1 MQQLSRWFYHRCTAL
16 IGGAGLFD
24 VIHVVF
30 FSCDLCTAPN
40 SLLSSAKLTQR
51 FGVCLFWTVRY
62 RSQAAAGTFFLGRPP
77 FAPFARAAAT
87 LAGVFAL
94 PPFAPI
100 LDAAQFAE
108 PNSPSSKAGK

>member
-1 MQQLSRWFYHRCTAL
+1 MVLLPEWGVKLPPFA
-16 IGGAGLFD
+16 
-24 VIHVVF
+24 
-30 FSCDLCTAPN
+30 CDR
-40 SLLSSAKLTQR
+40 SAKIEHSN
-51 FGVCLFWTVRY
+51 GVCLFWTVRF

-94 PPFAPI
+94 PPLDPI

-108 PNSPSSKAGK
+108 PKSPSSKAGK

>member
-1 MQQLSRWFYHRCTAL
+1 MLS
-16 IGGAGLFD
+16 LFF
-24 VIHVVF
+24 VNG
-30 FSCDLCTAPN
+30 PE
-40 SLLSSAKLTQR
+40 LSVLFRQVDEQR

-100 LDAAQFAE
+100 LDAAQFSE
-108 PNSPSSKAGK
+108 PNNPSSREGK